1 MFSQLPVSNH
11 YHQNVSSICST
22 KSVKCLHNFHYQNN
36 DPQNVFHTSSI
47 KKKVKKGS
55 GSKTL
60 PSNSPVRGGS
70 GPESPGARRVE
81 PTEALGTAVVK
92 YNYQAQ
98 QPDELSLTK
107 GTRILILEKSND
119 GWWRGQYQ
127 GHTGWWVAKIWGQI
141 LTSLAKSSVTT
152 LGRIQIGF
160 YIKSRTLS

>member
-1 MFSQLPVSNH
+1 MNSNIHFVFFSL
-11 YHQNVSSICST
+11 
-22 KSVKCLHNFHYQNN
+22 
-36 DPQNVFHTSSI
+36 SSI

-60 PSNSPVRGGS
+60 PSNSSPVRGA

-127 GHTGWWVAKIWGQI
+127 GHTGWYVICTLALCRGYARVVLLCIAISLKITAYV
-141 LTSLAKSSVTT
+141 LL
-152 LGRIQIGF
+152 
-160 YIKSRTLS
+160 

>member
-1 MFSQLPVSNH
+1 MP
-11 YHQNVSSICST
+11 Y
-22 KSVKCLHNFHYQNN
+22 Y
-36 DPQNVFHTSSI
+36 SI

-60 PSNSPVRGGS
+60 PSNSSPVRGGG
-70 GPESPGARRVE
+70 GPESPGGARRGAGGGGPPE
-81 PTEALGTAVVK
+81 PAEALGTAVVK

-127 GHTGWWVAKIWGQI
+127 GHTGW
-141 LTSLAKSSVTT
+141 
-152 LGRIQIGF
+152 
-160 YIKSRTLS
+160 